1 MIVFVNKCRNCNSPK
16 PSVLKSKFTLSYSI
30 GLLLSFFTSISQAQV
45 APPPSSAPDTLRV
58 IQIIQGQRLR
68 EKTLDSAT
76 SLQTIAG
83 KVILKEGLTTFYCD
97 SAVINKRTNIVEA
110 YGNIHINQN
119 DSIHTYS
126 QFLRYIGN
134 ERMAYLKKDVRL
146 TDNKGTLFTQD
157 LEYDLKSSIG
167 KYKSGGRVV
176 NGKTVLTSTEGIY
189 YADTKDVY
197 FKKNVHLVDPKY
209 DFRNDTML
217 YNTQTQV
224 SSWTSPTVIKSKN
237 GGDIYSSNGTYDLKN
252 GQAFF
257 GNRTVIKDSTRT
269 YVADNSAYD
278 EKTGIAQLE
287 GNAVI
292 KDSVNGYSVL
302 GGQIYLNKNDNSF
315 LATRKPI
322 LIFKG
327 EAADSTFIAAD
338 TLFSGVDKVDKDGKR
353 IVVKKDTL
361 KKETVI
367 SLKDSAVVIR
377 DIKDDTVKTR
387 KPFQGDSVR
396 NKMLAA
402 RNALPNLKD
411 SIASAMKTN
420 KTDTSLTSPLAAI
433 GDSLVVRKVMMDSLS
448 GLTGRS
454 DSLLVRD
461 TSAKKAARDPAD
473 TTIRYFIAF
482 HNVRIF
488 NDSLQSVC
496 DSLYYTSEDS
506 IFRLFKD
513 PLVFSNNS
521 QIAGDTIYLFTKN
534 KKAERVYVF
543 ENGIVI
549 NKANEKMFNQVGGRT
564 INGYFVDGQIDYVR
578 AKGSPAESVFYPQDD
593 DSAYIGMNRSKG
605 DLIDVYFLDK
615 AIHRVKFFN
624 DVDGTLY
631 PMRQIPEDQK
641 YLRNYEWLD
650 KRRPKSKFELFE

>member
-1 MIVFVNKCRNCNSPK
+1 M
-16 PSVLKSKFTLSYSI
+16 KSKFTLSYSI

>member
-1 MIVFVNKCRNCNSPK
+1 M
-16 PSVLKSKFTLSYSI
+16 KSKFTLSYSI

-189 YADTKDVY
+189 YADTKDVH

-224 SSWTSPTVIKSKN
+224 SSWTTPTVIKSKN

-338 TLFSGVDKVDKDGKR
+338 TLFSGVEKVDKDGKR

>member
-30 GLLLSFFTSISQAQV
+30 GLLLSFFTNISQAQV

-224 SSWTSPTVIKSKN
+224 SSWTTPTVIKSKN